1 MEKMSHFFQTIGI
14 CRHGDPLFFFEN
26 VSNLMD
32 GAYVIEVK
40 QYHQEF
46 TLNILER
53 NFWAATNF
61 DRLFMQQKYAY
72 SLFLKSFFFLM

>member
-1 MEKMSHFFQTIGI
+1 MEKMSHFFQTTGI

-26 VSNLMD
+26 VSNPMD

-53 NFWAATNF
+53 NF
-61 DRLFMQQKYAY
+61 
-72 SLFLKSFFFLM
+72 

>member
-1 MEKMSHFFQTIGI
+1 MSHFFQTTGI
-14 CRHGDPLFFFEN
+14 CHHGDPLVFFAN
-26 VSNLMD
+26 VSDLMD

-53 NFWAATNF
+53 
-61 DRLFMQQKYAY
+61 
-72 SLFLKSFFFLM
+72 SF

>member
-1 MEKMSHFFQTIGI
+1 MLGDRWRKCHIFFRPQESVAMEILF
-14 CRHGDPLFFFEN
+14 FFFEN

-53 NFWAATNF
+53 NF
-61 DRLFMQQKYAY
+61 
-72 SLFLKSFFFLM
+72 

>member
-1 MEKMSHFFQTIGI
+1 MEKMSHFFQTTGI

-46 TLNILER
+46 TLNILEISE
-53 NFWAATNF
+53 
-61 DRLFMQQKYAY
+61 QQPTLADCSCSKNMLTVF
-72 SLFLKSFFFLM
+72 SLRAFSF